1 MLKISEIKEY
11 IAEAAGIFKGIYPM
25 AEVPEFIVCSPKR
38 AKSIREQTVRE
49 CGAVNK
55 KYRDDLA
62 AEVIWG
68 PTGTK
73 ILVYQDAIYNQKR
86 VYAVI
91 WHELGH
97 VLFGRNTKYGIKIEE
112 NSPVFLGYNLLSE
125 FMAEYI
131 AYTVNGFKPLGYNED
146 INDRLIQA
154 LYDDEKIIQPY
165 SLSMYLAMAIG
176 NHVLTEEDLVNGA
189 TYTSEEVWES
199 ILCIRRMLSK
209 QIEKE
214 NFWEPD
220 VAFIEEIGDLYMELM
235 YTLIWEKRLKGGKIV
250 V

>member
-11 IAEAAGIFKGIYPM
+11 ITEAAGIFKGIYPM

-68 PTGTK
+68 PMGTK

-91 WHELGH
+91 WRELGH

-112 NSPVFLGYNLLSE
+112 NSSVFLGYNLLSE

-154 LYDDEKIIQPY
+154 HFLLQSGDC
-165 SLSMYLAMAIG
+165 LVRHGGVVG
-176 NHVLTEEDLVNGA
+176 NKHINRAAGSGGSQRIDHDGYGEQNGN
-189 TYTSEEVWES
+189 
-199 ILCIRRMLSK
+199 CK
-209 QIEKE
+209 Q
-214 NFWEPD
+214 NSFD
-220 VAFIEEIGDLYMELM
+220 NVA
-235 YTLIWEKRLKGGKIV
+235 
-250 V
+250 